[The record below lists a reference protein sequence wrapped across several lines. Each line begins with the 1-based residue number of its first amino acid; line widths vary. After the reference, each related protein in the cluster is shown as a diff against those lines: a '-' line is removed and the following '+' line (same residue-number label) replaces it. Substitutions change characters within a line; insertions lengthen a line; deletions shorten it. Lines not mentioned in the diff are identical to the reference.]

1 MIEKD
6 IKSKRGHSTYIIFL
20 LSLMAITF
28 YILLKGQNP
37 KILFNII
44 KELNPIM
51 IILGLFSGFLFICC
65 EALVLRIL
73 LGVLGKKL
81 PFSQVLKYSVVGF
94 YFSSITPS
102 ASGGQPMQVYY
113 MNRDDI
119 NISHSSLAILVT
131 VTIYE
136 IMMVFYA
143 LIALLFNFKFITD
156 KMYSIYPLLI
166 SGFFLNTMLIS
177 FMIMAIF
184 SDKIVFKITEFFVKL
199 LYKIKII
206 KDMDKANAYIVREI
220 NEYKKGA
227 TLICKNLKAVL
238 KVFLITF
245 IQLTATY
252 SIPFFV
258 YKAFGLKEISFWK
271 IIVLQSILN
280 ISVSFIP
287 LPGAVGASEGAFM
300 LVFKSLFPVELLTSA
315 MLVTRGISFYIMLF
329 ISGIFIIGIHIMQ
342 KDGKKRF

>member
-1 MIEKD
+1 MIEKG
-6 IKSKRGHSTYIIFL
+6 IKNKREHFIYIIFL
-20 LSLMAITF
+20 LSLIGITF
-28 YILLKGQNP
+28 YILLKGQNL

-44 KELNPIM
+44 KNLNFIM
-51 IILGLFSGFLFICC
+51 IILGLLSGFLFICC
-65 EALVLRIL
+65 EALVLQIL
-73 LGVLGKKL
+73 LGVLGGQP
-81 PFSQVLKYSVVGF
+81 PFLQVLKYSIVGF

-113 MNRDDI
+113 MNRDNI

-143 LIALLFNFKFITD
+143 LISLLFNFKFITD
-156 KMYSIYPLLI
+156 RMYSIYPLLI
-166 SGFFLNTMLIS
+166 SGLFLNTILIS

-184 SDKIVFKITEFFVKL
+184 SDKIVFKITDFFVNL
-199 LYKIKII
+199 LYRIKIV
-206 KDMDKANAYIVREI
+206 KDIDKTNAYILREI

-227 TLICKNLKAVL
+227 VLIRKNIKAIS
-238 KVFLITF
+238 KIFLITF

-258 YKAFGLKEISFWK
+258 YKAFGLNKIPFLK
-271 IIVLQSILN
+271 IIALQSILN

-300 LVFKSLFPVELLTSA
+300 IVFKSLFPVELLTSA

-342 KDGKKRF
+342 KDGNRRF

>member
-1 MIEKD
+1 MNEKNMQN
-6 IKSKRGHSTYIIFL
+6 KGRHFGYIIFL
-20 LSLMAITF
+20 LSITGITF
-28 YILLKGQNP
+28 CILLRGQSLQS
-37 KILFNII
+37 LFNII
-44 KELNPIM
+44 KNLNPIM
-51 IILGLFSGFLFICC
+51 IILGLFSGFLFISC
-65 EALVLRIL
+65 EALVL
-73 LGVLGKKL
+73 KKL
-81 PFSQVLKYSVVGF
+81 LKILGYRLSFYQTLKYSIVGF

-113 MNRDDI
+113 MNKDDI

-143 LIALLFNFKFITD
+143 LIGLLFNFKFITD

-166 SGFFLNTMLIS
+166 SGFFLNTLIIS
-177 FMIMAIF
+177 FMLMAIF
-184 SDKIVFKITEFFVKL
+184 SDKLVFEITEFFVKL
-199 LYKIKII
+199 LYKLKIV
-206 KDMDKANAYIVREI
+206 KDIDKTNAYILNEI
-220 NEYKKGA
+220 NEYKKSA
-227 TLICKNLKAVL
+227 ILISKNLETIL

-258 YKAFGLKEISFWK
+258 YKAFGLNEISFLK
-271 IIVLQSILN
+271 IIALQSILN

-300 LVFKSLFPVELLTSA
+300 TVFKTLFPDKLLTSA

-342 KDGKKRF
+342 KDGKRRF

>member
-1 MIEKD
+1 MNEKNMQN
-6 IKSKRGHSTYIIFL
+6 KGRHFGYIIFL
-20 LSLMAITF
+20 LSITGITF
-28 YILLKGQNP
+28 CILLRGQSLQS
-37 KILFNII
+37 LFNII
-44 KELNPIM
+44 KNLNPIM
-51 IILGLFSGFLFICC
+51 IILGLFSGFLFISC
-65 EALVLRIL
+65 EALVLKKSLKIL
-73 LGVLGKKL
+73 GYRLS
-81 PFSQVLKYSVVGF
+81 FYQTLKYSIVGF

-113 MNRDDI
+113 MNKDDI

-143 LIALLFNFKFITD
+143 LIGLLFNFKFITD

-166 SGFFLNTMLIS
+166 SGFFLNTLIIS
-177 FMIMAIF
+177 FMLMAIF
-184 SDKIVFKITEFFVKL
+184 SDKLVFEITEFFVKL
-199 LYKIKII
+199 LYKLKIV
-206 KDMDKANAYIVREI
+206 KDIDKTNAYILNEI
-220 NEYKKGA
+220 NEYKKSA
-227 TLICKNLKAVL
+227 ILISKNLETIL

-258 YKAFGLKEISFWK
+258 YKAFGLNEISFLK
-271 IIVLQSILN
+271 IIALQSILN

-300 LVFKSLFPVELLTSA
+300 TVFKTLFPDKLLTSA
-315 MLVTRGISFYIMLF
+315 MLVTRGMSFYIMLF

>member
-1 MIEKD
+1 MNEKNMQN
-6 IKSKRGHSTYIIFL
+6 KGRHFGYIIFL
-20 LSLMAITF
+20 LSITGITF
-28 YILLKGQNP
+28 CILLRGQSLQS
-37 KILFNII
+37 LFNII
-44 KELNPIM
+44 KNLNPIM
-51 IILGLFSGFLFICC
+51 IILGLFSGFLFISC
-65 EALVLRIL
+65 EALVL
-73 LGVLGKKL
+73 KKL
-81 PFSQVLKYSVVGF
+81 LKILGYRLSFYQTLKYSIVGF

-113 MNRDDI
+113 MNKDDI

-143 LIALLFNFKFITD
+143 LIGLLFNFKFITD

-166 SGFFLNTMLIS
+166 SGFFLNTLIIS
-177 FMIMAIF
+177 FMLMAIF
-184 SDKIVFKITEFFVKL
+184 SDKLVFEITEFFVKL
-199 LYKIKII
+199 LYKLKIV
-206 KDMDKANAYIVREI
+206 KDIDKTNAYILNEI
-220 NEYKKGA
+220 NEYKKSA
-227 TLICKNLKAVL
+227 ILISKNLKTIS

-258 YKAFGLKEISFWK
+258 YKAFGLNEISFLK
-271 IIVLQSILN
+271 IIALQSILN

-300 LVFKSLFPVELLTSA
+300 TVFKTLFPDKLLTSA

-342 KDGKKRF
+342 KDGKRRF